1 MPYNLQQDWWDIK
14 NYSVKEIRER
24 KIMDKKLNEYLS
36 GFYYTR
42 QILLV
47 LSRTTDAASVSFATA
62 FGAPVGTASV
72 CTTLVLYVVNEIV
85 KKMKSSRKKKK
96 KA

>member
-1 MPYNLQQDWWDIK
+1 MPYSLQQDWWDIK

-47 LSRTTDAASVSFATA
+47 LSRTTDAASVSLASA

-72 CTTLVLYVVNEIV
+72 CTTLVFYVVNEIV
-85 KKMKSSRKKKK
+85 KKMKSSRKKRK